1 MIDID
6 LSLYKK
12 SSHTSDIGVVV
23 TYADEENG
31 FAIEAR
37 GDKIINK
44 IYSPTKQDAQLK
56 CSPPFKSQ

>member
-1 MIDID
+1 MIDVD

-12 SSHTSDIGVVV
+12 FSYTSEIGVVV
-23 TYADEENG
+23 SYTDEENG

-44 IYSPTKQDAQLK
+44 IYSPTKQDARLK

>member
-1 MIDID
+1 VIGVD

-12 SSHTSDIGVVV
+12 SSYTSDMCAVVSY
-23 TYADEENG
+23 TDEENG

-44 IYSPTKQDAQLK
+44 IYSPTKQDARLK

>member
-1 MIDID
+1 

-12 SSHTSDIGVVV
+12 SSYTSDMCVVV
-23 TYADEENG
+23 SYTDEENG

-44 IYSPTKQDAQLK
+44 IYSPTKQDARPK